1 MPDAPTTFSVTF
13 CRSCFGLHSDLAV
26 CDRHRDPDFR
36 RPRPAASAT
45 VASKHSTALSKPSP
59 PSASPPISLQPW
71 PPEGRGCHRTR
82 SGAGPSPA
90 RSVRPQSTACPL
102 VLPPEHPRGR
112 HSRFPGPCIP
122 SSSVNQSIPH
132 VQSSL
137 LPVLRSQPS
146 GVYTTSGG
154 PCQNIRSHGSAPKS
168 TPPKLFHFAVKL
180 LWATPSE
187 SIPMSFLL
195 PAGTWWP
202 GLAAPLGCG
211 TFPSS
216 GQHIR
221 PGLGCYFTLVVR
233 PRYAESRSLLVLP
246 QDGWALLQAGR
257 IPTCLGGSKSL
268 EASAQMPPSHVSGF
282 PVFPAWPL
290 TLA

>member
-13 CRSCFGLHSDLAV
+13 CRSCFGLHPDLAV
-26 CDRHRDPDFR
+26 CDRHRGPDFR
-36 RPRPAASAT
+36 RPRPAASAA

-59 PSASPPISLQPW
+59 PAASPPISLQPW

-82 SGAGPSPA
+82 SGASPSPA

-102 VLPPEHPRGR
+102 VLPPPFRATTEHSVPSGPSPRAS
-112 HSRFPGPCIP
+112 SRQAFMLPRP
-122 SSSVNQSIPH
+122 SHPFLQRQPH

-154 PCQNIRSHGSAPKS
+154 PCQNIRSQGSAPKS

-195 PAGTWWP
+195 PAGTWWQ

-216 GQHIR
+216 QASTSV
-221 PGLGCYFTLVVR
+221 LG
-233 PRYAESRSLLVLP
+233 
-246 QDGWALLQAGR
+246 
-257 IPTCLGGSKSL
+257 
-268 EASAQMPPSHVSGF
+268 
-282 PVFPAWPL
+282 
-290 TLA
+290 